1 MSRSSNAS
9 RYGSLAEK
17 HLADERGLVL
27 DGQHTSWCDA
37 RFQNGTPVEIKSAMV
52 STGYFQVYRKYHE
65 KLREAGG
72 WYGFVVYREHGDRIA
87 HVHVNETRQ
96 PDTDEHLPVGHGTVD
111 FAAIA
116 RAMRESDWSG
126 TCTHEIYSWDLSS
139 RGRSKA
145 RFDRLLDGGAE

>member
-52 STGYFQVYRKYHE
+52 STGYFQIYRKYHE
-65 KLREAGG
+65 KLRDAGG
-72 WYGFVVYREHGDRIA
+72 WYGFVVYREHRDRIR
-87 HVHVNETRQ
+87 VLKTKMTRPEKLPLRSLWSPTGGHRDSEKAKVQ
-96 PDTDEHLPVGHGTVD
+96 IEDT
-111 FAAIA
+111 
-116 RAMRESDWSG
+116 
-126 TCTHEIYSWDLSS
+126 LS
-139 RGRSKA
+139 
-145 RFDRLLDGGAE
+145 